1 VRQALISCAVVLVAL
16 IAQLTIVNRLAL
28 PGGAGPDLVLLAV
41 VALALTGGPV
51 PGMITGFLA
60 GLALDVAPPASH
72 TIGQYALVFCLV
84 GYACGRLA
92 ALGEAS
98 PALYVGISAAA
109 VAVGAA
115 LHAALGVM
123 LSDPQVTWSAVR
135 NVLPPSLV
143 YDVILSPFVLY
154 GVVRLSAWAGRAAGG
169 HEGAEVA
176 GPVPASWLA
185 GTAAPVTGAV
195 RQTAAAGSPRLHL
208 GERRSSDGW
217 IGAVGAVS
225 AARLVGSQR
234 PPGKQPKLRFR
245 GAAKG
250 AGGTAG
256 LGGGQRPARRRE
268 PRLRFRGAS
277 ASGLTGTKLTGTKS
291 APRRMRF
298 LSARRRAGWFG
309 GGTGTGRGA
318 VRAGTGAVPRFRRRR
333 LTGTIGTGGSLSRAR
348 GGALGRRS
356 APRLRM
362 RRGTV
367 RSKVWRLVGRGT
379 GGYR

>member
-1 VRQALISCAVVLVAL
+1 VRRALISFGVVLVAL
-16 IAQLTIVNRLAL
+16 IAQLTIINRLAL

-72 TIGQYALVFCLV
+72 TIGQYALVFCLL

-92 ALGEAS
+92 ALGESS
-98 PALYVGISAAA
+98 PALYVAISAAA

-115 LHAALGVM
+115 LHAGLGIM

-135 NVLPPSLV
+135 HVLPPSLV

-154 GVVRLSAWAGRAAGG
+154 GVVRLSAWAGRAGG
-169 HEGAEVA
+169 REGAEVA

-225 AARLVGSQR
+225 AARLTGSQR
-234 PPGKQPKLRFR
+234 PPGKQPKLRFG

-277 ASGLTGTKLTGTKS
+277 TSALTGTKLTGTKS

-298 LSARRRAGWFG
+298 LSARRRAGRFG
-309 GGTGTGRGA
+309 RAGGGA
-318 VRAGTGAVPRFRRRR
+318 VRAGAGAVPRFRRRR
-333 LTGTIGTGGSLSRAR
+333 LTGTIGTGGSLTRAR
-348 GGALGRRS
+348 GGSLGRRS

-367 RSKVWRLVGRGT
+367 RSKVWRLVSRGT

>member
-1 VRQALISCAVVLVAL
+1 VRRPLISCAVVLVAL
-16 IAQLTIVNRLAL
+16 IAQLTVINRLAL

-51 PGMITGFLA
+51 PGMVTGFLA

-72 TIGQYALVFCLV
+72 TIGQYALVFCLI

-98 PALYVGISAAA
+98 PAIYVGISAAA
-109 VAVGAA
+109 VAVGAV

-123 LSDPQVTWSAVR
+123 LSDPEVTWSAVR
-135 NVLPPSLV
+135 HVLPPSVV

-169 HEGAEVA
+169 QEGAEVA

-185 GTAAPVTGAV
+185 GAAAPATGAV
-195 RQTAAAGSPRLHL
+195 RQTAGAGSPRLHL

-217 IGAVGAVS
+217 IGAAGAVS
-225 AARLVGSQR
+225 AARLVGGQR
-234 PPGKQPKLRFR
+234 PSAKREPKMRFG
-245 GAAKG
+245 GARKG

-256 LGGGQRPARRRE
+256 LGGGQRPASRRQRK
-268 PRLRFRGAS
+268 LRFRGAS
-277 ASGLTGTKLTGTKS
+277 GSAVTRAKRTGTTS
-291 APRRMRF
+291 MPRRMRF
-298 LSARRRAGWFG
+298 GSGRRRDGLLG
-309 GGTGTGRGA
+309 GKGA
-318 VRAGTGAVPRFRRRR
+318 MRSGGGAVPRFRRRR
-333 LTGTIGTGGSLSRAR
+333 ITGTIGTGGSLSRAR
-348 GGALGRRS
+348 GAAFGRRS
-356 APRLRM
+356 AAPRLRM

-367 RSKVWRLVGRGT
+367 RARVWRLVGRGT

>member
-1 VRQALISCAVVLVAL
+1 VRRALISCAVVLVAL
-16 IAQLTIVNRLAL
+16 IAQLTIINRLAL

-72 TIGQYALVFCLV
+72 TIGQYALVFCLI

-98 PALYVGISAAA
+98 PALYVAISAAA

-154 GVVRLSAWAGRAAGG
+154 GVVRLSAWARRAADG

-195 RQTAAAGSPRLHL
+195 RQTAGAGSPRLHL

-234 PPGKQPKLRFR
+234 PPGKEPKLRFG

-268 PRLRFRGAS
+268 PKLRFRGAS
-277 ASGLTGTKLTGTKS
+277 PSGLTGTKLTGTKS

-298 LSARRRAGWFG
+298 LSARRRGGWFG
-309 GGTGTGRGA
+309 AGGRTGRGA
-318 VRAGTGAVPRFRRRR
+318 VRAGAVPRFRRRR

-348 GGALGRRS
+348 RGALGRRS

-367 RSKVWRLVGRGT
+367 RSKVRRLVGRGT

>member
-1 VRQALISCAVVLVAL
+1 VRRALISCAVILAAL
-16 IAQLTIVNRLAL
+16 IAQLTIINRLAL

-51 PGMITGFLA
+51 PGMVTGFLA

-98 PALYVGISAAA
+98 PALYVAISAAA

-135 NVLPPSLV
+135 HVLPPSVV

-154 GVVRLSAWAGRAAGG
+154 GVVRLSAWAGRAAAGP
-169 HEGAEVA
+169 EGAEVA

-185 GTAAPVTGAV
+185 GAAAPVTGAV

-217 IGAVGAVS
+217 IGAAAAVS
-225 AARLVGSQR
+225 AARPGGSQR
-234 PPGKQPKLRFR
+234 PPGKEPKLRFG
-245 GAAKG
+245 GAARG

-256 LGGGQRPARRRE
+256 LGGAQRPGRRRQ
-268 PRLRFRGAS
+268 PKLRFRGAS
-277 ASGLTGTKLTGTKS
+277 ASALTGAKRTGTTSMPK
-291 APRRMRF
+291 RMRF
-298 LSARRRAGWFG
+298 
-309 GGTGTGRGA
+309 GTGRRRDGLLGGGA
-318 VRAGTGAVPRFRRRR
+318 KWRPGGGAVPRFRRRR
-333 LTGTIGTGGSLSRAR
+333 VTGTIGLGGSLSRAR
-348 GGALGRRS
+348 GRAFGRRRS

>member
-1 VRQALISCAVVLVAL
+1 
-16 IAQLTIVNRLAL
+16 
-28 PGGAGPDLVLLAV
+28 
-41 VALALTGGPV
+41 
-51 PGMITGFLA
+51 
-60 GLALDVAPPASH
+60 
-72 TIGQYALVFCLV
+72 
-84 GYACGRLA
+84 
-92 ALGEAS
+92 
-98 PALYVGISAAA
+98 VGISAGA
-109 VAVGAA
+109 VAVGAG
-115 LHAALGVM
+115 LRAALGVM

-176 GPVPASWLA
+176 APVPASWLA
-185 GTAAPVTGAV
+185 GAAAPVTGAV

-256 LGGGQRPARRRE
+256 LGGGQRPARRRQ
-268 PRLRFRGAS
+268 PKLRFRGAS

-298 LSARRRAGWFG
+298 LAPRRRAGWFG
-309 GGTGTGRGA
+309 GGGKAGGGA
-318 VRAGTGAVPRFRRRR
+318 VRAGAGAVPRFRRRR
-333 LTGTIGTGGSLSRAR
+333 LTATIGTGGSLSRAR
-348 GGALGRRS
+348 RGALGRRS

-367 RSKVWRLVGRGT
+367 RSKVRRLVGRGT